1 MRQVPSAYDG
11 VVDWAG
17 WAIFGFVGTVV
28 LTTVMVFAQL
38 IGWTR
43 MDIPMMLG
51 TAFARNVDRARVLG
65 VFLHLGAGQVFAL
78 VYALAFWRL
87 GRSGVVLGG
96 LFGLLHGLAALTVI
110 VPFLPAVHPRM
121 ASERSG
127 PGLATGLEPPGL
139 LALNFGVTTPLVAL
153 VAHVLFGVTLGLL
166 LHPS

>member
-1 MRQVPSAYDG
+1 M
-11 VVDWAG
+11 DWAG

-51 TAFARNVDRARVLG
+51 TMFARNVDRARLLG
-65 VFLHLGAGQVFAL
+65 VFLHLAAGQVFAL
-78 VYALAFWRL
+78 LYALSFWRL
-87 GRSGVVLGG
+87 GRSGPVLGG
-96 LFGLLHGLAALTVI
+96 LFGLLHGLAALTII

-127 PGLATGLEPPGL
+127 PEMDAALEPPGL
-139 LALNFGVTTPLVAL
+139 LGLNFGVTTPLVAL
-153 VAHVLFGVTLGLL
+153 VAHVLFGITLGILL
-166 LHPS
+166 QPR

>member
-1 MRQVPSAYDG
+1 M
-11 VVDWAG
+11 DWAG

-51 TAFARNVDRARVLG
+51 TMFARNVDRARLLG
-65 VFLHLGAGQVFAL
+65 IFLHLAAGQAFAL
-78 VYALAFWRL
+78 LYALAFWRL
-87 GRSGVVLGG
+87 GRSGAVLGG
-96 LFGLLHGLAALTVI
+96 LFGLLHGLAALTII

-127 PGLATGLEPPGL
+127 PEMDAALEPPGL
-139 LALNFGVTTPLVAL
+139 LGLNFGVTTPLVAL
-153 VAHVLFGVTLGLL
+153 VAHVLFGITLGILL
-166 LHPS
+166 QPR